1 MVQQEQQEETIR
13 KLKKQL
19 KVHIKK
25 LEDLEGEHKALTV
38 RTLPSP
44 DDISNDRVMSHVV
57 SLFLFSECAAKV

>member
-25 LEDLEGEHKALTV
+25 LEDLEGEHKAFTV

-44 DDISNDRVMSHVV
+44 DDISNDCVISHVV